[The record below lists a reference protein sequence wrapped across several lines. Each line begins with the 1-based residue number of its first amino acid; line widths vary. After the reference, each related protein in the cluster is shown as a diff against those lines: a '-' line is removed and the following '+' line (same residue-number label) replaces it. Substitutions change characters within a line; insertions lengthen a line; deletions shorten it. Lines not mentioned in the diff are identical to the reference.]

1 MADARSPETA
11 DLRRCDGAPHRSRP
25 TGAVVVTDRDVG
37 APRYIRLMDADQVAL
52 IGAIGGAVGAVT
64 GVTALALQG
73 WQFHLSGPRVRVNLA
88 NGLGVPDLDA
98 YLMVE
103 VANVGRLPVT
113 VTSVGVELSNDQH
126 IPFGNINAR
135 MHRGPDLPFRLP
147 DGESATWLADP
158 QAVVEGAHS
167 AGATPRVR
175 AFAML
180 ATGKR
185 LRSKQTMNSVEVAM
199 LNQR

>member
-1 MADARSPETA
+1 MAA
-11 DLRRCDGAPHRSRP
+11 
-25 TGAVVVTDRDVG
+25 VVTDRAVG
-37 APRYIRLMDADQVAL
+37 VPRYIRLMDADHVAL
-52 IGAIGGAVGAVT
+52 IGAIGGAVGAAT

-113 VTSVGVELSNDQH
+113 GTSVGVELSNGRH

-158 QAVVEGAHS
+158 QAVVEGAHN

-185 LRSKQTMNSVEVAM
+185 LRSQQTMNSVEAAM